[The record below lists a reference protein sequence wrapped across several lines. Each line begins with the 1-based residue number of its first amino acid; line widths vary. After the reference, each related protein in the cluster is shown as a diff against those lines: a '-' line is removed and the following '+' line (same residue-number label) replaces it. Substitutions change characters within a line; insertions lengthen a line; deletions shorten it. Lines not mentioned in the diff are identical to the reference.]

1 MNGHSGILSSSRYT
15 EDRKVLEQLPTII
28 ITSNEMTPPPPPLPL
43 PSLPSPSPS
52 PSPPSLPPSSPGS
65 TVTSRA

>member
-1 MNGHSGILSSSRYT
+1 MNGQSGILSSSRYT

-28 ITSNEMTPPPPPLPL
+28 ITSNEMTPPPLPL